1 MASPATPTPEVP
13 ASTNS
18 LGRIFGALFS
28 PKETFASIAQ
38 RPTWLAPLLVLFVLS
53 IAIIAI
59 FSQRVGW
66 HDFMVR
72 QIENNSRTAQLPAE
86 QKNQIIAQQEKF
98 ASIVSYVSITVVTFV
113 IPLIIAAIF
122 MGVFNVVGGTK
133 VGFKTSLGIV
143 SYGWTP
149 GIVSGLL
156 GILILFL
163 KDPSTIDLQNLVASN
178 PAALL
183 ADGSPKWLVSL
194 LGSLDIF
201 SFWMMILMAFGYSAT
216 NPKKLP
222 FGKAFG
228 SILGVWLIYV
238 VLKVGLA
245 AAFS

>member
-1 MASPATPTPEVP
+1 MASPVAPTPEAP

-18 LGRIFGALFS
+18 FGRIFGALFS
-28 PKETFASIAQ
+28 PKATFASIAA

-53 IAIIAI
+53 IAVIAI
-59 FSQRVGW
+59 FGQRVGW

-72 QIENNSRTAQLPAE
+72 QIENSSRTAQMPAE
-86 QKNQIIAQQEKF
+86 QKSQIIAQEEKF
-98 ASIVSYVSITVVTFV
+98 APIVAYVSIVVVTFV

-143 SYGWTP
+143 CYGWTP
-149 GIVSGLL
+149 GIVTGLL

-163 KDPSTIDLQNLVASN
+163 KDPSTVDIQNLVASN
-178 PAALL
+178 PAVFL

-194 LGSLDIF
+194 LRSLDIF

-216 NPKKLP
+216 NPKKLS

-228 SILGVWLIYV
+228 SILAIWVIYV
-238 VLKVGLA
+238 VVKVGLA

>member
-1 MASPATPTPEVP
+1 MASPVTPTPEAP
-13 ASTNS
+13 ASDNS
-18 LGRIFGALFS
+18 ISRIFGALFS
-28 PKETFASIAQ
+28 PKATFASIAA
-38 RPTWLAPLLVLFVLS
+38 RPTWLAPLILMCLLS
-53 IAIIAI
+53 VVVIAI
-59 FSQRVGW
+59 FGQRVGW

-72 QIENNSRTAQLPAE
+72 QIESNSRTAQLPAE
-86 QKNQIIAQQEKF
+86 QKSQIIAQQEKY
-98 ASIVSYVSITVVTFV
+98 ASITSYAGVVVGTFV
-113 IPLIIAAIF
+113 GAVVVAAIF
-122 MGVFNVVGGTK
+122 MGVFNLFGGTK
-133 VGFKTSLGIV
+133 IEFKTSLGIV
-143 SYGWTP
+143 SYGWAP
-149 GIVSGLL
+149 GIVAGLL

-163 KDPSTIDLQNLVASN
+163 KDPSTVDIQNLVASN

-216 NPKKLP
+216 NPKKLS

-238 VLKVGLA
+238 VLKVGLT

>member
-1 MASPATPTPEVP
+1 MASPVAPTPEAP

-18 LGRIFGALFS
+18 FGRIFGALFS

-38 RPTWLAPLLVLFVLS
+38 RPTWLAPLLVIFVLS

-66 HDFMVR
+66 HEFMVR
-72 QIENNSRTAQLPAE
+72 QIENNSRTAQMSAE
-86 QKNQIIAQQEKF
+86 QKSQIVAQQEKF
-98 ASIVSYVSITVVTFV
+98 ASVGAYVTITVVTFV
-113 IPLIIAAIF
+113 VPVIIAAVL

-143 SYGWTP
+143 SYGWAP

-163 KDPSTIDLQNLVASN
+163 KDPSTIDLEHLVASN
-178 PAALL
+178 PAAFL

-201 SFWMMILMAFGYSAT
+201 TFWMMILMALGYSAT
-216 NPKKLP
+216 NPKKVSV
-222 FGKAFG
+222 GKAFG
-228 SILGVWLIYV
+228 LIVAAWLVV
-238 VLKVGLA
+238 VLVKVGLA